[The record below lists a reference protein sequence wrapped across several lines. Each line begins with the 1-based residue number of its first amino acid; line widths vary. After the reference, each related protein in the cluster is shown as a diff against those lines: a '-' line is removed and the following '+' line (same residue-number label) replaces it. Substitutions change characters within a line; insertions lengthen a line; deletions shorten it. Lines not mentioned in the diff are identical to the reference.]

1 MKCPPALLPL
11 AVLTFSLTFSFAP
24 CGLAGDPAVVA
35 ALQAKGAQV
44 TETAGEIT
52 GLAFKDN
59 KGLTEA
65 DYRQIR
71 GLDHLKMLSCGMGLD
86 DAGVKVLAGLPAL
99 EQFSTNGMT
108 ASDEGVRALAAC
120 KALRSIAFFHPGKS
134 FTGTGLAA
142 LAAIPNLERL
152 TVAGSTEFGDDGLAA
167 VAQLSHLKEF
177 RTWHAGATV
186 EGIRKLQALKELK
199 SLTIGQ
205 RLANKPP
212 VMVSDDTVA
221 AVAGMPSLEMLS
233 LQESR
238 LTLPALAK
246 LKQLPN
252 LKRLTLDGI
261 DLTETQI
268 AALRQQLPKTDIK
281 WTAPND
287 AARKRI
293 GGLFGTQ

>member
-1 MKCPPALLPL
+1 MTRSPIAFPL
-11 AVLTFSLTFSFAP
+11 AVLTLSLTLGFAP
-24 CGLAGDPAVVA
+24 NGFAGDPAVVA

-59 KGLTEA
+59 KGLTDA

-71 GLDHLKMLSCGMGLD
+71 GLDHLKMLGCGAGLD
-86 DAGVKVLAGLPAL
+86 DAGLKALAGLPAL
-99 EQFSTNGMT
+99 EQLSTNGMT
-108 ASDEGVRALAAC
+108 ASDEGVRTLAAC

-167 VAQLSHLKEF
+167 VAQIAHLKEF

-233 LQESR
+233 LQEAR
-238 LTLPALAK
+238 LTLPALGK

-261 DLTETQI
+261 DIPEAQI
-268 AALRQQLPKTDIK
+268 AELRQELPKADIK
-281 WTAPND
+281 WTAPNE

-293 GGLFGTQ
+293 DGLFGAR